1 MSLRNAAVAL
11 VLFTACLAASPAK
24 AEEGGFY
31 ASAGAS
37 AFLIDLPDYAPLI
50 ATAFTSS
57 LRAHDGDA
65 DGSMGGLTLG
75 WKTEDGC
82 FIEARGFSASLDASQ
97 DAVFPE
103 AGWVSLDWITGG
115 FFTGTPVHSSTTLR
129 VDQFGGELLAGRD
142 IPVNE
147 NLRLSPYAGYFGME
161 LDQHYSLS
169 AYQIAFPV
177 SNIQQ
182 YDRLNASYHGLTA
195 GLRLQY
201 GGEFLRARLDG
212 SLGGALAQA
221 RYDGRQVASTFFPRD
236 SAASD
241 DHSEIAARA
250 RLEGGLD
257 LLLGSWSLGLEGG
270 LEYLSYVPKLSG
282 SEFAKA
288 ACLASGDSLS
298 GRLGLNLGY
307 AF

>member
-24 AEEGGFY
+24 AEGGGFY

-50 ATAFTSS
+50 ATPFTSS

-103 AGWVSLDWITGG
+103 AGWVSLNGNNAI
-115 FFTGTPVHSSTTLR
+115 FFPLPMHSATTLR

-147 NLRLSPYAGYFGME
+147 NLRLSPYVGYFGME

-169 AYQIAFPV
+169 AYQIAFPG

-221 RYDGRQVASTFFPRD
+221 RYDGRQVASNFVQSD

-241 DHSEIAARA
+241 DQSKMAARV

-270 LEYLSYVPKLSG
+270 LEYLSHVPKLSG
-282 SEFAKA
+282 SEFLKA
-288 ACLASGDSLS
+288 ASLASGDSLS

>member
-97 DAVFPE
+97 DAVFSE
-103 AGWVSLDWITGG
+103 AGWAFLDGISAL
-115 FFTGTPVHSSTTLR
+115 FISAPVHSSTTLR

-147 NLRLSPYAGYFGME
+147 NLRLSPYTGYFGME

-169 AYQIAFPV
+169 AEEIAAPTNRV
-177 SNIQQ
+177 QQ

-201 GGEFLRARLDG
+201 GGELLRARLDG

-221 RYDGRQVASTFFPRD
+221 RYDGRQASSGFLIND
-236 SAASD
+236 SSASD
-241 DHSEIAARA
+241 DHSEIAARV

-270 LEYLSYVPKLSG
+270 LEYLSYVPRLSG
-282 SEFAKA
+282 SEFRKA